1 MENKTRIVIAD
12 DHPIFRHGLK
22 QVIESDPAFIVV
34 FDAADGETALNKAI
48 EEKPDVIVLD
58 LNMPKMTGMQVAET
72 LQKKAFPGAVVFLTM
87 HSDEAMFNRA
97 MNLGVKGYVLKEG
110 AAAEII
116 SCLKAV
122 ASGQYFTSPAITT
135 YLFKRADSNSAQSGS
150 LADLTATERQILKR
164 IAEYKTSREIGDEL
178 CISHRTVENY
188 RTNICSK
195 LDLHGSHSLIKFAL
209 QNRDKL

>member
-1 MENKTRIVIAD
+1 
-12 DHPIFRHGLK
+12 
-22 QVIESDPAFIVV
+22 
-34 FDAADGETALNKAI
+34 
-48 EEKPDVIVLD
+48 
-58 LNMPKMTGMQVAET
+58 
-72 LQKKAFPGAVVFLTM
+72 M

-97 MNLGVKGYVLKEG
+97 MNLGVKGYVLKDS

-116 SCLKAV
+116 NCLKAV

-135 YLFKRADSNSAQSGS
+135 YLFKRANSNSAQSGS
-150 LADLTATERQILKR
+150 LTDLTATERQILKR